1 MWAPD
6 VPLASQ
12 SVSTQNTSMRAE
24 QQFKKVR
31 GLVRDGNALR
41 VKLAEL
47 DATIDL
53 ATAAQTRHREALDA
67 LRTAQSA
74 HYAAALS
81 STLRAGEP
89 CPVCGAE
96 DHPSPAAHESA
107 TSETGSIAAAAALVD
122 EDTQRLADH
131 NQTRSNLDRDLH
143 GIDRM
148 RAGLWESLAP
158 HLGEQKPVADTRWSS
173 PDFLDELE
181 EIASAEAKRID
192 ALRSDLED
200 AEAASDALATLEDAL
215 KHAKALAEDLEH
227 AKTVM
232 AERCQRATADAL
244 HADENL
250 NIHLRDHPLASTT
263 THAAALRRLRDLD
276 AEKSAHATR
285 VAKIERTV
293 FAAKADAQTAAALFA
308 ASTREKESA
317 FEAQR
322 TAEAKLAAALE
333 AAEFS
338 DADVARAATLD
349 APSMEKLR
357 HRVDADRHE
366 EAEWQRAL
374 KNAERDVE
382 AAWEIACDD
391 EALGAAQHAVD
402 VIEQQLT
409 EFAQERGRAT
419 EQLANLVRW
428 ADDLATTSQRLEEA
442 QQAHAA
448 IARVAGVAAGQNA
461 SKITFQRWVL
471 ATLLDDV
478 LETASV
484 RLLQMTRGR
493 YALKRRLDP
502 RGRGG
507 RGLDLDVIDHETQVE
522 RPAAT
527 LSGGESF
534 LAALALA
541 LGLADAVRARA
552 GGVMLD
558 AIFLDEGFAGLDPE
572 ALDLALATL
581 QELMDSG
588 RMVGIISHV
597 DELKERIGQGLE
609 VISWRCGSRVVA
621 FG

>member
-1 MWAPD
+1 
-6 VPLASQ
+6 
-12 SVSTQNTSMRAE
+12 
-24 QQFKKVR
+24 
-31 GLVRDGNALR
+31 
-41 VKLAEL
+41 
-47 DATIDL
+47 
-53 ATAAQTRHREALDA
+53 
-67 LRTAQSA
+67 
-74 HYAAALS
+74 
-81 STLRAGEP
+81 
-89 CPVCGAE
+89 
-96 DHPSPAAHESA
+96 
-107 TSETGSIAAAAALVD
+107 
-122 EDTQRLADH
+122 
-131 NQTRSNLDRDLH
+131 
-143 GIDRM
+143 
-148 RAGLWESLAP
+148 
-158 HLGEQKPVADTRWSS
+158 
-173 PDFLDELE
+173 
-181 EIASAEAKRID
+181 
-192 ALRSDLED
+192 
-200 AEAASDALATLEDAL
+200 
-215 KHAKALAEDLEH
+215 
-227 AKTVM
+227 
-232 AERCQRATADAL
+232 
-244 HADENL
+244 
-250 NIHLRDHPLASTT
+250 
-263 THAAALRRLRDLD
+263 
-276 AEKSAHATR
+276 
-285 VAKIERTV
+285 
-293 FAAKADAQTAAALFA
+293 
-308 ASTREKESA
+308 
-317 FEAQR
+317 
-322 TAEAKLAAALE
+322 
-333 AAEFS
+333 
-338 DADVARAATLD
+338 
-349 APSMEKLR
+349 MEKLR

-382 AAWEIACDD
+382 AAGEIACDD

-609 VISWRCGSRVVA
+609 VISGRGGSRVVA